1 MGVPRGEVATWVRTR
16 RCWVDGVDF
25 AGQIAR
31 WQQPADDGAV
41 NTPIFDE
48 LLRRY
53 LARLEDIDTAGSGP
67 GKRAGK

>member
-1 MGVPRGEVATWVRTR
+1 
-16 RCWVDGVDF
+16 VDGVDF